1 MSKSLGFS
9 NMYNLFLNNSGASSY
24 DELIKMMYNKGIN
37 NSGTLYAQNL
47 PPNVL
52 SDAVNYNPNY
62 ISDDELYKRMWN
74 NIKEFEN
81 IIHYPYLDTKGYITT
96 GGGANINNYDDFMK
110 VNFTVND
117 IPATDAQKLFSY
129 HILNKMSKEKDSNGN
144 YLHADK
150 SAKFF
155 EDKTNLQLSDQ
166 DAYNMALNHMKND
179 LAHVRSQFT
188 DFDSFPN
195 PLKEVLLDIQ
205 YNVKGELN
213 RQNWPNLYQAI
224 ENHDVFGENGIY
236 NNVNRKD
243 VQQSRNDWARKMI
256 GTIQF

>member
-9 NMYNLFLNNSGASSY
+9 NMYNSFLNNSGASSY
-24 DELIKMMYNKGIN
+24 DELIKMMYNNGIN

-62 ISDDELYKRMWN
+62 ISDEDLYKRMWQ
-74 NIKEFEN
+74 NINEYEGV
-81 IIHYPYLDTKGYITT
+81 IPYPYLDTKGNITT
-96 GGGANINNYDDFMK
+96 GGGANIDNYDDFMK
-110 VNFTVND
+110 VNFTVNGV
-117 IPATDAQKLFSY
+117 PATDAQKLIAY
-129 HILNKMSKEKDSNGN
+129 NNLRKMSNEKDIYGN
-144 YLHADK
+144 YLY
-150 SAKFF
+150 AKKKANFF

-166 DAYNMALNHMKND
+166 DAYNMAQSHMTND
-179 LAHVRSQFT
+179 LAHVRSEFN

-205 YNVKGELN
+205 YNVKGGLN
-213 RQNWPNLYQAI
+213 RKNWPNLYQAI
-224 ENHDVFGENGIY
+224 ENRDVLGENGIY

-243 VQQSRNDWARKMI
+243 VQQNRNDWAKRMVGSI
-256 GTIQF
+256 RF